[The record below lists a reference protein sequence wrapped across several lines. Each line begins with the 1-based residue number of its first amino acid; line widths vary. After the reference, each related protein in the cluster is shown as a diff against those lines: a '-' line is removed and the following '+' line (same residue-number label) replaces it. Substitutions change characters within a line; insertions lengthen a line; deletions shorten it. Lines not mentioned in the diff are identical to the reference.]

1 MYTYDPTHK
10 YGFVA
15 DYAGTITVLKLDVSE
30 FRFVTT
36 LNGHQSECILPFGY
50 PVFTYSNKWALFR
63 GAHHFTSLYQFYLG
77 SVRCLTYDRE
87 RRILFSGG
95 FDQVVIL
102 WDIGSQKGTAYEL
115 TGHK

>member
-1 MYTYDPTHK
+1 MY
-10 YGFVA
+10 
-15 DYAGTITVLKLDVSE
+15 I
-30 FRFVTT
+30 
-36 LNGHQSECILPFGY
+36 C
-50 PVFTYSNKWALFR
+50 ALV
-63 GAHHFTSLYQFYLG
+63 TSLSVCPG
-77 SVRCLTYDRE
+77 SVRCLNYDRE